1 VNSLSNNFDPE
12 IFLDIAKKLLVID
25 DLDEKGKY
33 RTSLGR
39 TYYSAFLLTRT
50 RLEKKG
56 IKFGEEGQHK
66 EVRDRLKSIGMNYM
80 ADQLKE
86 LFDYRRDAD
95 YYLSKSIN
103 KIINKSLCYKCIVI
117 AEQVIGKI
125 EDIRIN

>member
-1 VNSLSNNFDPE
+1 MNSLSNNFDPE

>member
-1 VNSLSNNFDPE
+1 MSNNFDPE

>member
-1 VNSLSNNFDPE
+1 MSSNFDPE

-66 EVRDRLKSIGMNYM
+66 EVRDRLKSIGMDYM